1 MRHLSSLFALLMII
15 SALTLNGVSVTLTW
29 AEPSTEPATQ
39 SQVDETPR
47 HGVAR
52 ERIVNVCELYETVA
66 VLKAKKETQFDASCR
81 CKVSAETCGKN
92 WRGAQKKI
100 FVCACDLPG
109 SCVVD
114 TCSLSDVTA
123 TAKATA
129 LCKKTSC
136 SCVQRG
142 DAVCAEG
149 ILGQQS
155 HPYHCE
161 CPQE

>member
-1 MRHLSSLFALLMII
+1 MRHLPSLCTLFTII
-15 SALTLNGVSVTLTW
+15 SALTLNSVSVSRVL
-29 AEPSTEPATQ
+29 AEPATH

-47 HGVAR
+47 YGATR
-52 ERIVNVCELYETVA
+52 ERVVNICELYETVA
-66 VLKAKKETQFDASCR
+66 KIKAKKETQVDASCR

-114 TCSLSDVTA
+114 TCSLSDVIA

-136 SCVQRG
+136 SCIRRG

>member
-1 MRHLSSLFALLMII
+1 MRHPSPLFALLMII
-15 SALTLNGVSVTLTW
+15 SALTLNGVSASRSL
-29 AEPSTEPATQ
+29 AEPTTQ

-47 HGVAR
+47 YGATS
-52 ERIVNVCELYETVA
+52 ERVVNICELYETVA
-66 VLKAKKETQFDASCR
+66 VLKAKKETQVDASCR
-81 CKVSAETCGKN
+81 CKVSAKTCGKN

-100 FVCACDLPG
+100 FVCACGLPG
-109 SCVVD
+109 TCAVD

-136 SCVQRG
+136 SCVQSEET
-142 DAVCAEG
+142 VCAEG
-149 ILGQQS
+149 ILGQKS
-155 HPYHCE
+155 HPYRCE